1 MKTNIIDPDFHK
13 GSLTAWQNMFTGN
26 TLELVVKLS
35 LFGHYHDA
43 VNFYT
48 KMKRYVNILNLNGW
62 IFDH

>member
-1 MKTNIIDPDFHK
+1 
-13 GSLTAWQNMFTGN
+13 MFTGN